1 MKSKIMSTFTVGF
14 AVFAMLFGAGN
25 LIFPPYLGMH
35 AGKNWIWGFV
45 GFALMDVVFAMVAMI
60 IISRKKDGADGIVGV
75 LGSHLSKVL
84 MLALYI
90 CIGPLVAIPRTA
102 ATTYELSI
110 QPLLPQMNSVIF
122 SIIFFGVV
130 TLLCVRPSKI
140 IDIIGSVLAPIL
152 LITLGVLI
160 VKGIV
165 DPLGTVVTGDSL
177 YSSFHTGITTG
188 YQTMDTMAALA
199 FSILIISQVKSYHL
213 NTKREERKMVFG
225 ACVIAGTALILIYGG
240 LAYLGATVSGT
251 YAATLSRAQIMLQ
264 LAEDIL
270 GSSGLVLLA
279 VIVAAAC
286 LTTAIGLVS
295 SCASYLTELSHGKVS
310 YKVFAI
316 GICVFSAVLCNVGL
330 DNIIALASP
339 ILDLIYPILLVLIFL
354 SMVKESQISLA
365 GRYGALAGTGFFVA
379 LQLFENLTGLT
390 NITSSLPLASLG
402 FAWILPALIGVF
414 AGEGVRRIMHG
425 NAERKLNYQ

>member
-75 LGSHLSKVL
+75 LGNRLSKVL

-251 YAATLSRAQIMLQ
+251 YAGDLSRAQIMLQ
-264 LAEDIL
+264 LAEDVL
-270 GSSGLVLLA
+270 GSSGLILLA

-339 ILDLIYPILLVLIFL
+339 ILDLIYPVLLVLIFL

>member
-251 YAATLSRAQIMLQ
+251 YAGNLSRAQIMLQ

-339 ILDLIYPILLVLIFL
+339 ILDLIYPVLLVLIFL

>member
-75 LGSHLSKVL
+75 LGNRLSKVL

-251 YAATLSRAQIMLQ
+251 YAGDLSRAQIMLQ
-264 LAEDIL
+264 LAEDVL
-270 GSSGLVLLA
+270 GSSGLILLA

-339 ILDLIYPILLVLIFL
+339 ILDLIYPVLLVLIFL

-365 GRYGALAGTGFFVA
+365 GRYGALVGTGFFVA

>member
-75 LGSHLSKVL
+75 LGSRLSKVL

-251 YAATLSRAQIMLQ
+251 YAGNLSRAQIMLQ

>member
-1 MKSKIMSTFTVGF
+1 
-14 AVFAMLFGAGN
+14 
-25 LIFPPYLGMH
+25 
-35 AGKNWIWGFV
+35 
-45 GFALMDVVFAMVAMI
+45 MVA
-60 IISRKKDGADGIVGV
+60 
-75 LGSHLSKVL
+75 
-84 MLALYI
+84 
-90 CIGPLVAIPRTA
+90 
-102 ATTYELSI
+102 
-110 QPLLPQMNSVIF
+110 
-122 SIIFFGVV
+122 
-130 TLLCVRPSKI
+130 
-140 IDIIGSVLAPIL
+140 
-152 LITLGVLI
+152 
-160 VKGIV
+160 
-165 DPLGTVVTGDSL
+165 
-177 YSSFHTGITTG
+177 
-188 YQTMDTMAALA
+188 
-199 FSILIISQVKSYHL
+199 
-213 NTKREERKMVFG
+213 G
-225 ACVIAGTALILIYGG
+225 ACLIAGTALILIYGG

>member
-75 LGSHLSKVL
+75 LGNRLSQVL

-213 NTKREERKMVFG
+213 STKREERKMVFG

-251 YAATLSRAQIMLQ
+251 YAGDLSRAQIMLQ
-264 LAEDIL
+264 LAEDVL
-270 GSSGLVLLA
+270 GSSGLILLA

-339 ILDLIYPILLVLIFL
+339 ILDLIYPVLLVLIFL

>member
-75 LGSHLSKVL
+75 LGSRLSKVL

-251 YAATLSRAQIMLQ
+251 YAGNLSRAQIMLQ

-365 GRYGALAGTGFFVA
+365 GRYGALAGTGSFVA

>member
-75 LGSHLSKVL
+75 LGNRLSKVL

-251 YAATLSRAQIMLQ
+251 YAGDLSRAQIMLQ

>member
-75 LGSHLSKVL
+75 LGSRLSKVL

-251 YAATLSRAQIMLQ
+251 YAGNLSRAQIMLQ

-339 ILDLIYPILLVLIFL
+339 ILDLIYPVLLVLIFL
-354 SMVKESQISLA
+354 SMVKESQISLT

>member
-251 YAATLSRAQIMLQ
+251 YAGDLSRAQIMLQ
-264 LAEDIL
+264 LAEDVL

-339 ILDLIYPILLVLIFL
+339 ILDLIYPVLLVLIFL

>member
-75 LGSHLSKVL
+75 LGSRLSKVL

-251 YAATLSRAQIMLQ
+251 YAGDLSRAQIMLQ

-339 ILDLIYPILLVLIFL
+339 ILDLIYPVLLVLIFL

>member
-75 LGSHLSKVL
+75 LGSRLSKVL

-251 YAATLSRAQIMLQ
+251 YAGNLSRAQIMLQ

-339 ILDLIYPILLVLIFL
+339 ILDLIYPVLLVLIFL